1 METNKLL
8 ARLRGGEDN
17 LVERKPEGANRS
29 ELRRTI
35 VAFANSTPDGE
46 VALLFL
52 GFQDRG
58 EVLGARNGDALQKT
72 IGEVCNADCY
82 PKIEFFARVLEVE
95 GKTVLAIGIPSSKR
109 RPHFA
114 GPAFLRKGSESVVA
128 SAELYEE
135 LILSRNDK
143 CRKIRAWRQQLVA
156 VQCVQH
162 RIGVQKRV
170 ADQAYREES
179 ECRVLACDAP
189 LVQLEIIGSGTRVS
203 EPLACVTIMRDE
215 GKWRPMLVVRGL

>member
-1 METNKLL
+1 METDKLI

-17 LVERKPEGANRS
+17 LVERKPEGVNRS

-35 VAFANSTPDGE
+35 VAFANSTPDGQ

-52 GFQDRG
+52 GVHDRG
-58 EVLGARNGDALQKT
+58 EVLGVQSADALQKT
-72 IGEVCNADCY
+72 IGEVCNVDCY
-82 PKIEFFARVLEVE
+82 PQIEFFARVLEVD

-114 GPAFLRKGSESVVA
+114 GAAFVRKGSESVVA
-128 SAELYEE
+128 SAELYDE

-143 CRKIRAWRQQLVA
+143 CRQILAWRQQLVT

-170 ADQAYREES
+170 PDQAYREES
-179 ECRVLACDAP
+179 ECRVLACDAHV
-189 LVQLEIIGSGTRVS
+189 VQLEIIGSGTRVS

-215 GKWRPMLVVRGL
+215 KKCRPLLVVRGL